1 MSDKIITLFQVESS
15 RIHDIELAPGS
26 TVRNLRTILQEGGY
40 DVVEA
45 EVTVNRKAEGDKVI
59 GRVDN
64 YVLKPGDTVEF
75 KTQKLDLPAT
85 RNALV
90 DAAEQQQAAAE
101 AARDALE
108 EKRRGEC
115 SHDCA
120 RANCEDCRKPQPKGE
135 GEKVTVAGGRVTIET
150 TENGLIIRVN

>member
-1 MSDKIITLFQVESS
+1 MSEKLITLFQVESS
-15 RIHDIELAPGS
+15 RIHDIELTPGS

-75 KTQKLDLPAT
+75 KTHKLDLPAT
-85 RNALV
+85 RSALM
-90 DAAEQQQAAAE
+90 DAAEKQQ
-101 AARDALE
+101 
-108 EKRRGEC
+108 EKEQQERKCHE
-115 SHDCA
+115 CA
-120 RANCEDCRKPQPKGE
+120 RATCEECRKPQQKGE
-135 GEKVTVAGGRVTIET
+135 GEKVTVADGHVTIET
-150 TENGLIIRVN
+150 TENGLIIRIH

>member
-1 MSDKIITLFQVESS
+1 MSEKLITLFQVESS
-15 RIHDIELAPGS
+15 RIHDIELTPGS

-64 YVLKPGDTVEF
+64 YVLQPGDTVEF

-85 RNALV
+85 RSALK
-90 DAAEQQQAAAE
+90 DAAEKQQEKEQQAKQC
-101 AARDALE
+101 R
-108 EKRRGEC
+108 
-115 SHDCA
+115 DCA
-120 RANCEDCRKPQPKGE
+120 RSQCEGCRKPQPKGE
-135 GEKVTVAGGRVTIET
+135 GEKVTVADGHVTIET
-150 TENGLIIRVN
+150 TENGLIIRIH

>member
-1 MSDKIITLFQVESS
+1 MSEKLITLFQVESS
-15 RIHDIELAPGS
+15 RIHDIELTPGS
-26 TVRNLRTILQEGGY
+26 TVRHLRTILQEGGY

-85 RNALV
+85 RSALM
-90 DAAEQQQAAAE
+90 DAAEKQAEEQAKAE
-101 AARDALE
+101 AKAREHVTQTVLSGKLNAQRCDA
-108 EKRRGEC
+108 
-115 SHDCA
+115 
-120 RANCEDCRKPQPKGE
+120 CRKCTGADD
-135 GEKVTVAGGRVTIET
+135 GKVTVADGHVTIET
-150 TENGLIIRVN
+150 TENGLIIRIH

>member
-1 MSDKIITLFQVESS
+1 MSEKLITLFQVESS
-15 RIHDIELAPGS
+15 RIHDIELTPGS

-64 YVLKPGDTVEF
+64 YVLQPGDTVEF

-85 RNALV
+85 RSALK
-90 DAAEQQQAAAE
+90 DAAEKQQEKEQQAKTC
-101 AARDALE
+101 R
-108 EKRRGEC
+108 
-115 SHDCA
+115 DCA
-120 RANCEDCRKPQPKGE
+120 RTTCEECRKPQPKGE
-135 GEKVTVAGGRVTIET
+135 GEKVTVADGHVTIET
-150 TENGLIIRVN
+150 TENGLIIRIH

>member
-1 MSDKIITLFQVESS
+1 MSEKLITLFQVESS
-15 RIHDIELAPGS
+15 RIHDIELTPGS

-85 RNALV
+85 CSALK
-90 DAAEQQQAAAE
+90 DAAEKQQ
-101 AARDALE
+101 
-108 EKRRGEC
+108 EKEQQERKCRE
-115 SHDCA
+115 CA
-120 RANCEDCRKPQPKGE
+120 RSQCEGCAKPQPKKE

-150 TENGLIIRVN
+150 TENGLIISVR

>member
-64 YVLKPGDTVEF
+64 YVLQPGDTVEF

-90 DAAEQQQAAAE
+90 DAAEQQK
-101 AARDALE
+101 
-108 EKRRGEC
+108 EKEQQEKQCR
-115 SHDCA
+115 DCA
-120 RANCEDCRKPQPKGE
+120 RSSCEDCRKPQPKGE